1 MKNLL
6 MLVCSLILN
15 GVFGADDVKVSVME
29 GDSVTLTINPD
40 DIKRASNLEWTF
52 NETIIAKIDIEN
64 KNSLVEYPD
73 VRFRDRLKVDRQ
85 TGSLTIK
92 NITSED
98 SGEYKLQIRGS
109 TEKKKTFIVSVSEM
123 STVSLM
129 EGDFFT
135 LQPGVKIQ
143 TADVVEWKFNGDVL
157 KPSRVANC
165 DVNHQT
171 GDLNIANIRLNQSGE
186 YEVNVTGGSLML
198 HKTFRINVTELE
210 PLAGVVG
217 HYVVMHTRTEKKTDD
232 VIEWTF
238 ERAVIAQFNRTSNDV
253 SYKDP
258 DGRMKNRLM
267 LDQSGSLTITNI
279 RSEDSGLYDVNIN
292 SSQHIIHKRF
302 NVTVTAM
309 TESIQRSHWEITGPV
324 ALAALILLVM
334 SFIVYKCSKNR
345 LH

>member
-109 TEKKKTFIVSVSEM
+109 TEKKKTFIVSVS
-123 STVSLM
+123 
-129 EGDFFT
+129 
-135 LQPGVKIQ
+135 
-143 TADVVEWKFNGDVL
+143 
-157 KPSRVANC
+157 
-165 DVNHQT
+165 
-171 GDLNIANIRLNQSGE
+171 
-186 YEVNVTGGSLML
+186 
-198 HKTFRINVTELE
+198 ELE